1 MERNFVSSNLCL
13 RIKKILDNFKEYRII
28 DNIISNIFVNFCLD
42 VNLMESRNKYFFLK
56 NPDKHFR

>member
-13 RIKKILDNFKEYRII
+13 TIKKILDNFKEYRII

-56 NPDKHFR
+56 NLDKHFR

>member
-13 RIKKILDNFKEYRII
+13 RMKKILDNFKEYRII

-42 VNLMESRNKYFFLK
+42 VNSMESRNKYFFLK
-56 NPDKHFR
+56 NLDKHFR

>member
-56 NPDKHFR
+56 NLDKHFR